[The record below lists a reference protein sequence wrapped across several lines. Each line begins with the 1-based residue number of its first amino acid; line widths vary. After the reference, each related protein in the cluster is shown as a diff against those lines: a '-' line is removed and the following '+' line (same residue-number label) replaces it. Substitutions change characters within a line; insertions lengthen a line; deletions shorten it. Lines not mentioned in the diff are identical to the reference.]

1 MQRIKQRLYE
11 IVAEPPEGDK
21 IGNVVNIAILSL
33 IAVNVMVGILETVP
47 SLNAKMPEFFY
58 YFEFVSV
65 IIFTM
70 EYVLR
75 MWACTS
81 QEQYRHWFKGRL
93 KLALTPMALIDL
105 FAIAP
110 FYLQVLLGGVD
121 LRFIRVLRLFRLFR
135 LFRMGRLTK
144 AFGTLAL
151 VFRRKKEELY
161 IAVVVLI
168 IVVIFSASLM
178 YLVESKVP
186 GTKFTSVPSAM
197 WWSIITVT
205 TIGYGDMFPTTPLG
219 QFLGALIGFTGV
231 CVFALPV
238 AILGAG
244 FIEEVD
250 PEFQLHP
257 ANASKDNEKKEAS
270 SKSPPVDSGK
280 PEPLTSPSPAEAG
293 PSTPMAEPVG
303 AETPTGGVS
312 PPLDD
317 AFLDAVADRV
327 ASKIADQVADR
338 VAAQVAEKL
347 LTQWNKPS
355 D

>member
-1 MQRIKQRLYE
+1 MERLKQRMYE
-11 IVAEPPEGDK
+11 IVADPPEGDK
-21 IGNVVNIAILSL
+21 LGNFVNFAILTL
-33 IAVNVMVGILETVP
+33 IAVNVIVGILETVP
-47 SLNAKMPEFFY
+47 SLNAKAPEFFY
-58 YFEFVSV
+58 YFEFASV
-65 IIFTM
+65 IIFTI
-70 EYVLR
+70 EYVIRL
-75 MWACTS
+75 WACTS
-81 QEQYRHWFKGRL
+81 QEEYKHWFKGRL
-93 KLALTPMALIDL
+93 RLTLTPMALIDL

-110 FYLQVLLGGVD
+110 FYLQVFLGGVD

-178 YLVESKVP
+178 YLVESKEV
-186 GTKFTSVPSAM
+186 GTKFTSVPAAM

-219 QFLGALIGFTGV
+219 QVLGALIGFSGV

-250 PEFQLHP
+250 PEFQFHP
-257 ANASKDNEKKEAS
+257 VDHSKDGKEGE
-270 SKSPPVDSGK
+270 SPPESS
-280 PEPLTSPSPAEAG
+280 PPAATSETTAETPAEAT
-293 PSTPMAEPVG
+293 TPKPEAPAAAV
-303 AETPTGGVS
+303 ATTGS
-312 PPLDD
+312 PPTLDD
-317 AFLDAVADRV
+317 AMIDAVADRV
-327 ASKIADQVADR
+327 AAKIADQVAE
-338 VAAQVAEKL
+338 QVAERILSQLNNPPK
-347 LTQWNKPS
+347 
-355 D
+355 